1 MPSIEADAEHDRARL
16 LVAVGVVR
24 RADGRILLAWRDAR
38 RHQGGCWEFPGGK
51 VHDDETVQQA
61 LRRELAEEVGIIA
74 TCMQPLIRIPHV
86 YPERAVLLDV
96 HEVTAFDGKARGLE
110 GQRIQWVDPDRLRE
124 LPLPEANRPI
134 VTAALLPRL
143 CLITPDPVD
152 QTDSAFLDAL
162 ERALARGVKLVQLRA
177 HRLRH
182 DRCRLR
188 RLAASS
194 LRRCSRHGAQLLL
207 NADPELAVEL
217 GAGLHLPAWRLRT
230 LSEPPPRAPGRL
242 LGASCHS
249 ADELADAVD
258 IGADFAVLGPVAET
272 LTHPGQPG
280 MGFAA
285 FQQLVADLPLPVYAI
300 GGMSSDLLAQ
310 AIDHG
315 AQGVA
320 AIRALWSEQDDS
332 GQVSRQ

>member
-1 MPSIEADAEHDRARL
+1 MPSIEADTDPGRARL

-24 RADGRILLAWRDAR
+24 RDDGRILLAWRDAR

-51 VHDDETVQQA
+51 VHDDESVQQA
-61 LRRELAEEVGIIA
+61 LRRELDEEVGIIA

-96 HEVTAFDGKARGLE
+96 YEVTAFDGEARGLE
-110 GQRIQWVDPDRLRE
+110 GQRIEWVDPERLPE
-124 LPLPEANRPI
+124 MPLPEANRPI

-143 CLITPDPVD
+143 CLITPDPVA

-162 ERALARGVKLVQLRA
+162 ERALAAGVKLVQLRA

-182 DRCRLR
+182 DRSRLR
-188 RLAASS
+188 RLAVSS
-194 LRRCSRHGAQLLL
+194 LRCCSRHGAQLLL
-207 NADPELAVEL
+207 NADPQLAIEL
-217 GAGLHLPAWRLRT
+217 GVGLHLPAWRLRGLT
-230 LSEPPPRAPGRL
+230 EPPPRAPGTL
-242 LGASCHS
+242 LGVSCHT
-249 ADELADAVD
+249 ADELARAVD

-300 GGMSSDLLAQ
+300 GGMSPDELERAV
-310 AIDHG
+310 DHG
-315 AQGVA
+315 AQGIA
-320 AIRALWSEQDDS
+320 AIRALWPEGDDAA
-332 GQVSRQ
+332 QVSRQ